1 MKKIIQAC
9 VCLLL
14 IFGILWAALQPSKL
28 RPGEVPAPKEEKAT
42 IRIWYSDESLADY
55 INSAAV
61 EFTQSRGIR
70 VLPVYAD
77 DQTYLEKLN
86 EASIAS
92 NQIPDLFLIGNESLE
107 ETYLAGLSA
116 VLEEEIVEEVLEDAE
131 KQPDETGKRNPTDKY
146 ILNADNFSET
156 ALNAIT
162 YHGKKVAYPLSFE
175 TCALV
180 YNDSYLEIWAEQQA
194 KKTDPV
200 EDEESETDDLEELD
214 RLPETEGSLVEY
226 DEETIAIRKQQ
237 FWENAVPG
245 TIEDLL
251 YFADSFDPP
260 EGVESV
266 FAWDVSDILFN
277 YYFVGDTILL
287 GGACGDDRSVLD
299 IANQKTLDSL
309 TVFQSLNQFF
319 FMEDQMK
326 YEKTLQDFMDGKL
339 VFTVVKPD
347 AIRILEEA
355 KQEGTFAYEY
365 GFVTMPDPV
374 KGISGKSLSV
384 TENVCVNGYSEN
396 KEIANEF
403 ARYLVKDYANE
414 LYNRS
419 NKLPA
424 TEGAIRSEGPQVVF
438 ATEYANSVSLP
449 KIMECSNYWLQM
461 ENIFSKIWKGGSVE
475 EPVQELEEMIRN
487 QLAE

>member
-1 MKKIIQAC
+1 MKKLLQAC
-9 VCLLL
+9 VCILL
-14 IFGILWAALQPSKL
+14 ILGIMWAALQPSKT
-28 RPGEVPAPKEEKAT
+28 GQSEEPAKKEEKAT
-42 IRIWYSDESLADY
+42 IRIWYSDERLADY
-55 INSAAV
+55 VNSAAV

-86 EASIAS
+86 EASISS

-116 VLEEEIVEEVLEDAE
+116 VLEEAIVKEESEDAE
-131 KQPDETGKRNPTDKY
+131 KQVGEAGKKNPADKY
-146 ILNADNFSET
+146 ILNQDNFSET

-162 YHGKKVAYPLSFE
+162 YHGKKVAYPLYFE

-200 EDEESETDDLEELD
+200 EVEDSEEGELEELD
-214 RLPETEGSLVEY
+214 RLPEEEGSLVEY

-245 TIEDLL
+245 SMDDLL

-287 GGACGDDRSVLD
+287 GGACGDDRNVLD
-299 IANQKTLDSL
+299 ISNQKTLDSL
-309 TVFQSLNQFF
+309 KVFQSLNQFF

-326 YEKTLQDFMDGKL
+326 YEKTLQDFMEGKL

-347 AIRILEEA
+347 AIKILEEA
-355 KQEGTFAYEY
+355 KLEGNFTYEY

-374 KGISGKSLSV
+374 EGIAGRSLSV
-384 TENVCVNGYSEN
+384 TETVCVNGYSEN

-424 TEGAIRSEGPQVVF
+424 AKTAIRSEGPQVVF
-438 ATEYANSVSLP
+438 ATEYAGSVSLP

-475 EPVQELEEMIRN
+475 EPVQELEELIRN